1 MLRFVESAA
10 RKKPARHPI
19 KGINEIVHPSPRG
32 LLKGNGKVTA
42 TPSSAVSVIT
52 RFPGVVH
59 GWKNRLSGACSQH
72 KVYTEVVGWYQ
83 EVWGAISC
91 HKDEQRACEH
101 DLPAKVSL
109 LDRYHNNDSLGIT
122 ALK

>member
-1 MLRFVESAA
+1 M
-10 RKKPARHPI
+10 
-19 KGINEIVHPSPRG
+19 
-32 LLKGNGKVTA
+32 TA

-52 RFPGVVH
+52 RSPGVVH
-59 GWKNRLSGACSQH
+59 GWNNRLSGACAQP

-83 EVWGAISC
+83 EVWGAISR

-101 DLPAKVSL
+101 DLPAKKVPL
-109 LDRYHNNDSLGIT
+109 LDRYHNKNLLDIT

>member
-1 MLRFVESAA
+1 M
-10 RKKPARHPI
+10 
-19 KGINEIVHPSPRG
+19 
-32 LLKGNGKVTA
+32 A

-59 GWKNRLSGACSQH
+59 GWKNRVSGEFAEPNRS
-72 KVYTEVVGWYQ
+72 KEVLDWYQ
-83 EVWGAISC
+83 EVWGIISC
-91 HKDEQRACEH
+91 HEDEHRACEH